1 MRRMMRVLVSIALLC
16 AGGLIVSGPVQALTG
31 EYGEEDQL
39 QAEYDEEKSLDY
51 EEEENQP
58 SEWLLTPEE
67 GGEEMTDSEEGEV
80 DPDEYIEEFREGE
93 IPGYGEDDRS

>member
-31 EYGEEDQL
+31 EYGEGDQL
-39 QAEYDEEKSLDY
+39 QAEYDEEKSSEYGD
-51 EEEENQP
+51 EENP
-58 SEWLLTPEE
+58 SSEWDVEPNAGE
-67 GGEEMTDSEEGEV
+67 GMTESEEGEV
-80 DPDEYIEEFREGE
+80 DPDEYIEEFRERE